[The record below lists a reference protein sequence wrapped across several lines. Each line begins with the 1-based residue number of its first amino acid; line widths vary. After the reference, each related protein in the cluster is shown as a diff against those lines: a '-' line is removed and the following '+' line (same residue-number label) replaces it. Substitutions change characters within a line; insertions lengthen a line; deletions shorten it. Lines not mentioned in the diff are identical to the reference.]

1 MYYKIIIT
9 FLFWGLASL
18 PAYSSELDKAFKK
31 LISNCNQKDFVIN
44 LDKSQEVF
52 DRDFVKFTPGNLNLL
67 RFKETA
73 KKKNMLWNYLRIFFP
88 FHIPKSDITKSN
100 YMDCYLEF
108 SKFRTDFSEENNSKW
123 QVCLRA
129 FYRDSLPEF
138 EKKIFKCADQ
148 IVKTKTKQ

>member
-1 MYYKIIIT
+1 M
-9 FLFWGLASL
+9 GLAASFS
-18 PAYSSELDKAFKK
+18 AYSSELDKSFTK

-52 DRDFVKFTPGNLNLL
+52 DREFAKFTPGNLNLL

-88 FHIPKSDITKSN
+88 YHIPKSDITKSN

-129 FYRDSLPEF
+129 LDRDSLPEF
-138 EKKIFKCADQ
+138 EKKIFQCADQ
-148 IVKTKTKQ
+148 IVKTKIKL

>member
-9 FLFWGLASL
+9 LLYLGLASGNG
-18 PAYSSELDKAFKK
+18 YSSELDKTFIK
-31 LISNCNQKDFVIN
+31 LISNCNQKDFLIN
-44 LDKSQEVF
+44 LNKSQEVF
-52 DRDFVKFTPGNLNLL
+52 DRDLAKFTPGKLNLL

-88 FHIPKSDITKSN
+88 YHIPKSDITQYN

-129 FYRDSLPEF
+129 FYKGDLPEF

-148 IVKTKTKQ
+148 MVKQKTK